1 MFYTYQYLILIN
13 IPSSC
18 INKEMNNKNILF
30 ILGCSCLVTAILLL
44 STNSN
49 IAFSQQQQVQTSS
62 QPHDSVTVL
71 MEGKTIP
78 GRNFIH
84 LYDSTPSSIASG
96 HVAAHLP
103 CDGSG
108 EATVKVVGGIAPDV
122 EPLNMT
128 LVDQMSTLGNICMYH
143 VDIPQQNATA
153 ITDIALLNPVE
164 QSVLLPAATSVVIHV
179 SEFAAAAAAGGEG
192 EHAAAGH

>member
-1 MFYTYQYLILIN
+1 M
-13 IPSSC
+13 
-18 INKEMNNKNILF
+18 NKKNIIS
-30 ILGCSCLVTAILLL
+30 ILGCSLLITTILLL

-49 IAFSQQQQVQTSS
+49 IAFSQQQVQTS

-71 MEGKTIP
+71 MDGKTIP

-84 LYDSTPSSIASG
+84 LYDSTPSNIASG

-103 CDGSG
+103 CDGGG

-122 EPLNMT
+122 APLNMT

-143 VDIPQQNATA
+143 VDIPQQNGTA
-153 ITDIALLNPVE
+153 ITDIALLNPAE
-164 QSVLLPAATSVVIHV
+164 QSIVLPDATSVVIHV
-179 SEFAAAAAAGGEG
+179 SEFAAAGGEG
-192 EHAAAGH
+192 EHAGH

>member
-1 MFYTYQYLILIN
+1 M
-13 IPSSC
+13 
-18 INKEMNNKNILF
+18 KKNIIS
-30 ILGCSCLVTAILLL
+30 ILGCSLLITTILLL

-49 IAFSQQQQVQTSS
+49 IAFSQQQVQTSS

-122 EPLNMT
+122 APLNMT

-179 SEFAAAAAAGGEG
+179 SEFAAAAAGGEG
-192 EHAAAGH
+192 EHAAAGGH

>member
-1 MFYTYQYLILIN
+1 M
-13 IPSSC
+13 
-18 INKEMNNKNILF
+18 NKKNIIS
-30 ILGCSCLVTAILLL
+30 ILGCSFLVTTILLL

-49 IAFSQQQQVQTSS
+49 IAFSQQEQVQTS

-84 LYDSTPSSIASG
+84 LYDSTPSSISSG

-108 EATVKVVGGIAPDV
+108 EATVQVVGGIAPDV
-122 EPLNMT
+122 APLNMS

-143 VDIPQQNATA
+143 VDIPQQNGTS
-153 ITDIALLNPVE
+153 ITDIALLNPAE
-164 QSVLLPAATSVVIHV
+164 QSIILPAATSVVIHV
-179 SEFAAAAAAGGEG
+179 SQFAAAGGE
-192 EHAAAGH
+192 EVHTAAGH

>member
-1 MFYTYQYLILIN
+1 MNKQN
-13 IPSSC
+13 IIS
-18 INKEMNNKNILF
+18 
-30 ILGCSCLVTAILLL
+30 ILGCSFLVTTILLL

-49 IAFSQQQQVQTSS
+49 IAFSQQEQVQAS

-84 LYDSTPSSIASG
+84 LYDSTPSSISSG

-103 CDGSG
+103 CDGGG
-108 EATVKVVGGIAPDV
+108 EATVQVVGGIAPDV
-122 EPLNMT
+122 APLNIT

-143 VDIPQQNATA
+143 VDIPQQNGTS
-153 ITDIALLNPVE
+153 ITDIALLNPAE
-164 QSVLLPAATSVVIHV
+164 QSIILPAATSVVIHV
-179 SEFAAAAAAGGEG
+179 SQFAAAAAGGEV
-192 EHAAAGH
+192 HTAAGH

>member
-1 MFYTYQYLILIN
+1 M
-13 IPSSC
+13 
-18 INKEMNNKNILF
+18 NKKIIMSIF
-30 ILGCSCLVTAILLL
+30 GCSFIVTTILLS
-44 STNSN
+44 STNGN
-49 IAFSQQQQVQTSS
+49 IAFSQQQVQTS

-122 EPLNMT
+122 QPLNMT

-143 VDIPQQNATA
+143 VDIPQQNGTA
-153 ITDIALLNPVE
+153 ITDIALLNPAE
-164 QSVLLPAATSVVIHV
+164 QSIILPAATSVVIHV
-179 SEFAAAAAAGGEG
+179 SEFAAAAAAAGGEG
-192 EHAAAGH
+192 EHTAVAH

>member
-1 MFYTYQYLILIN
+1 M
-13 IPSSC
+13 
-18 INKEMNNKNILF
+18 KKNIIS
-30 ILGCSCLVTAILLL
+30 ILGCSLLITTILLL

-49 IAFSQQQQVQTSS
+49 IAFSQQQVQTS
-62 QPHDSVTVL
+62 QPHDSETVL
-71 MEGKTIP
+71 MDGKTIP
-78 GRNFIH
+78 GRGFIH
-84 LYDSTPSSIASG
+84 LYDSTPSNIASG

-122 EPLNMT
+122 APLNMT

-143 VDIPQQNATA
+143 VDIPQQNGTS

-164 QSVLLPAATSVVIHV
+164 QSVLLPEATSVVIHV
-179 SEFAAAAAAGGEG
+179 SEFAVAAAGGEG

>member
-1 MFYTYQYLILIN
+1 M
-13 IPSSC
+13 
-18 INKEMNNKNILF
+18 NKKNIIS
-30 ILGCSCLVTAILLL
+30 ILGCSFLVTTILLL

-49 IAFSQQQQVQTSS
+49 IAFSQQEQVQTS
-62 QPHDSVTVL
+62 QPHDTVTVL

-84 LYDSTPSSIASG
+84 LYDSTPSSISSG

-108 EATVKVVGGIAPDV
+108 EATVQVVGGIAPDV
-122 EPLNMT
+122 APLNMS

-143 VDIPQQNATA
+143 VDIPQQNGTS
-153 ITDIALLNPVE
+153 ITDIALLNPAE
-164 QSVLLPAATSVVIHV
+164 QSIILPAATSVVIHV
-179 SEFAAAAAAGGEG
+179 SQFTAASGE
-192 EHAAAGH
+192 EAHTAAGH

>member
-1 MFYTYQYLILIN
+1 MNKQN
-13 IPSSC
+13 IIS
-18 INKEMNNKNILF
+18 
-30 ILGCSCLVTAILLL
+30 ILGCSFLVTTILLL

-49 IAFSQQQQVQTSS
+49 IAFSQQQVQTS

-84 LYDSTPSSIASG
+84 LYDSTPSSVSSG

-103 CDGSG
+103 CDGGG
-108 EATVKVVGGIAPDV
+108 EPTVQVVGGIAPDV
-122 EPLNMT
+122 APLNMT

-143 VDIPQQNATA
+143 VDIPQQNGTS
-153 ITDIALLNPVE
+153 ITDIALLNPAE
-164 QSVLLPAATSVVIHV
+164 QSIILPAATSVVIHV
-179 SEFAAAAAAGGEG
+179 SQVAAAAGGE
-192 EHAAAGH
+192 EVHTAAGH

>member
-1 MFYTYQYLILIN
+1 M
-13 IPSSC
+13 
-18 INKEMNNKNILF
+18 NKKNIIS
-30 ILGCSCLVTAILLL
+30 ILGCSFLVTTILLL

-49 IAFSQQQQVQTSS
+49 IAFSQQEQVQTS
-62 QPHDSVTVL
+62 QPHDTVTVL

-108 EATVKVVGGIAPDV
+108 EATVQVVGGIAPDV
-122 EPLNMT
+122 APLNMS

-143 VDIPQQNATA
+143 VDIPQQNGTS
-153 ITDIALLNPVE
+153 ITDIALLNPAE
-164 QSVLLPAATSVVIHV
+164 QSIILPAATSVVIHV
-179 SEFAAAAAAGGEG
+179 SQFAAASGE
-192 EHAAAGH
+192 EAHTAAGH

>member
-1 MFYTYQYLILIN
+1 M
-13 IPSSC
+13 
-18 INKEMNNKNILF
+18 NKEIIMS
-30 ILGCSCLVTAILLL
+30 ILGCSFIVTTILLS
-44 STNSN
+44 STNGN
-49 IAFSQQQQVQTSS
+49 IAFSQQQVQTS

-128 LVDQMSTLGNICMYH
+128 LVDQMSIPGNICMYH
-143 VDIPQQNATA
+143 VDIPQQNGTA

-164 QSVLLPAATSVVIHV
+164 QSIILPVATSVVIHV
-179 SEFAAAAAAGGEG
+179 SEFAAGAPAAGGEG
-192 EHAAAGH
+192 EHTAAAH

>member
-1 MFYTYQYLILIN
+1 M
-13 IPSSC
+13 
-18 INKEMNNKNILF
+18 NKKNIIS
-30 ILGCSCLVTAILLL
+30 ILECSLLITTILLL

-49 IAFSQQQQVQTSS
+49 IAFSQQQVQTS

-122 EPLNMT
+122 QPLNMT

-143 VDIPQQNATA
+143 VDIPQQNGTS
-153 ITDIALLNPVE
+153 ITDIALLNPAE
-164 QSVLLPAATSVVIHV
+164 QSIILPDATSIVIHV
-179 SEFAAAAAAGGEG
+179 SEFAAAGGEG
-192 EHAAAGH
+192 EHAAGH

>member
-1 MFYTYQYLILIN
+1 M
-13 IPSSC
+13 
-18 INKEMNNKNILF
+18 KKNIIS
-30 ILGCSCLVTAILLL
+30 ILGCSLLITTILLL

-49 IAFSQQQQVQTSS
+49 IAFSQQQVQTS
-62 QPHDSVTVL
+62 QPHDSETVL
-71 MEGKTIP
+71 MDGKTIP
-78 GRNFIH
+78 GRGFIH
-84 LYDSTPSSIASG
+84 LYDSTPSNIASG

-122 EPLNMT
+122 APLNMT

-143 VDIPQQNATA
+143 VDIPQQNGMS
-153 ITDIALLNPVE
+153 ITDIALLNPAE
-164 QSVLLPAATSVVIHV
+164 QSIILPDATSIVIHV
-179 SEFAAAAAAGGEG
+179 SEFAAAGGEE

>member
-1 MFYTYQYLILIN
+1 MNKQN
-13 IPSSC
+13 IIS
-18 INKEMNNKNILF
+18 F
-30 ILGCSCLVTAILLL
+30 LGCSFLVTTILLL

-49 IAFSQQQQVQTSS
+49 IAFSQQEQVQAS

-84 LYDSTPSSIASG
+84 LYDSTPSSISSG

-103 CDGSG
+103 CDGGG

-122 EPLNMT
+122 APLNLT
-128 LVDQMSTLGNICMYH
+128 LVDQMSNLGNICMYH
-143 VDIPQQNATA
+143 VDIPQQNGTS
-153 ITDIALLNPVE
+153 ITDIALLNPAE
-164 QSVLLPAATSVVIHV
+164 QSIILPAATSVVIHV
-179 SEFAAAAAAGGEG
+179 SQFAAADGVV
-192 EHAAAGH
+192 HTAAGH

>member
-1 MFYTYQYLILIN
+1 LYYQRN
-13 IPSSC
+13 
-18 INKEMNNKNILF
+18 EQKNI
-30 ILGCSCLVTAILLL
+30 ISIIGCSFLVTTILLL

-49 IAFSQQQQVQTSS
+49 IAFSQQQEQAQTS

-84 LYDSTPSSIASG
+84 LYDSTPSSIAAG

-103 CDGSG
+103 CDARG
-108 EATVKVVGGIAPDV
+108 EPTVKVVGGIAPDV

-143 VDIPQQNATA
+143 VDIPQQNGTS

-164 QSVLLPAATSVVIHV
+164 QSVLLPEATSVVIHV
-179 SEFAAAAAAGGEG
+179 SEFAVAAAGGEG

>member
-1 MFYTYQYLILIN
+1 M
-13 IPSSC
+13 
-18 INKEMNNKNILF
+18 NKKNIIS
-30 ILGCSCLVTAILLL
+30 ILGCSLLITTILLL

-49 IAFSQQQQVQTSS
+49 IAFSQQQQVQTS

-84 LYDSTPSSIASG
+84 LYDSTPSSISSG

-103 CDGSG
+103 CDGGG
-108 EATVKVVGGIAPDV
+108 EATVQVVGGIAPDV
-122 EPLNMT
+122 APLNMT

-143 VDIPQQNATA
+143 VDIPQQNGTS
-153 ITDIALLNPVE
+153 ITDIALLNPAE
-164 QSVLLPAATSVVIHV
+164 QSIILPAATSVVIHV
-179 SEFAAAAAAGGEG
+179 SQFAAAAAGEV
-192 EHAAAGH
+192 HTAAGH